1 MCLQLAS
8 KTVKSKKATK
18 DIVCYKR
25 LRLEEKIDL
34 TKYINGASFKGII
47 KGIECEGHINIEI
60 GRMYFCTDNDELD
73 GSDCYCKRGHL
84 YSWVYDYRVTEI
96 NGEKPILTTLY
107 TTIYQNFLV
116 KIGETYTSPLEKIGD
131 TIGPGLHSYADVEKA
146 YIFIHKG
153 EVMVKCIIPKG
164 ASYYKGTYEGGTSY
178 ASDTLT
184 YVELI

>member
-1 MCLQLAS
+1 MEHPS
-8 KTVKSKKATK
+8 K
-18 DIVCYKR
+18 
-25 LRLEEKIDL
+25 
-34 TKYINGASFKGII
+34 
-47 KGIECEGHINIEI
+47 
-60 GRMYFCTDNDELD
+60 EL
-73 GSDCYCKRGHL
+73 SREL
-84 YSWVYDYRVTEI
+84 TEI
-96 NGEKPILTTLY
+96 NGEKPILTTSY
-107 TTIYQNFLV
+107 TTIYQNFPV

-164 ASYYKGTYEGGTSY
+164 ASYYKGTYDGSTSY